1 MTICISSTASSSST
15 VTTLKPQCL
24 NELRAVRI
32 DQEHKEDLTRARKAD
47 SLCTPSAEI

>member
-1 MTICISSTASSSST
+1 MATCISSAVSSSST

-24 NELRAVRI
+24 NELRAARI